1 MAGKQVIRDIDRGY
15 RKLMTQALEMAKG
28 MSVTVGIH
36 EAEGQKSH
44 GELAVI
50 DVGTINEFG
59 GPNNNPPRR
68 SFIRDWA
75 DENRTAHEE
84 NLRKIAVAVLYGKTP
99 SMKIAFDR
107 FGLRCVG
114 EVQKRI
120 SDGIDPPQAE
130 STIARKGSSTPLID
144 TGLLRASIAH
154 KVNEGGAGS
163 GGGGAPA
170 GEGEGHGESSE

>member
-1 MAGKQVIRDIDRGY
+1 MAHKQIIRDLDRGY
-15 RKLMTQALEMAKG
+15 RKLMTQALDMAKG

-44 GELAVI
+44 GELSVI

-99 SMKIAFDR
+99 SMKVAFDR

-120 SDGIDPPQAE
+120 SDGIAPPQAE

-144 TGLLRASIAH
+144 SGLLRASIAH
-154 KVNEGGAGS
+154 KVNEGTGEGGHAG
-163 GGGGAPA
+163 G
-170 GEGEGHGESSE
+170 GEGHGETSE